1 MLQITIPAT
10 ELWDESKEEFILT
23 KERTIQLEHSLVSLS
38 KWESK
43 WCKSFIHTRNKT
55 NEEIIDYIKCMTI
68 TQNIP
73 DEAYLCLSKEN
84 IDQIEAYIDA
94 PMTAT
99 TVSNQKKGKI
109 NNEIVTAE
117 LIYYWMIVLGIPVKF
132 EKWHINRLITL
143 IQLCNAKNDT
153 KKKKPMS
160 TSEMINK
167 YATLNDQRRKAL
179 NSKG

>member
-1 MLQITIPAT
+1 MLQITVPAT
-10 ELWDESKEEFILT
+10 ELWDESTEEFIYT
-23 KERTIQLEHSLVSLS
+23 KERTLQLEHSLVSLS

-55 NEEIIDYIKCMTI
+55 NEETIDYIKCMTI
-68 TQNIP
+68 TQNVP
-73 DEAYLCLSKEN
+73 DEVYTCLSHDN
-84 IDQIEAYIDA
+84 IKQIEKYIDA

-99 TVSNQKKGKI
+99 TVTNQKKGKI
-109 NNEIVTAE
+109 NNEIITAE

-132 EKWHINRLITL
+132 EKWHINRLVTL
-143 IQLCNAKNDT
+143 INLCNSKNDN

-160 TSEMINK
+160 SSEMINR
-167 YATLNDQRRKAL
+167 YASLNAERRKAL